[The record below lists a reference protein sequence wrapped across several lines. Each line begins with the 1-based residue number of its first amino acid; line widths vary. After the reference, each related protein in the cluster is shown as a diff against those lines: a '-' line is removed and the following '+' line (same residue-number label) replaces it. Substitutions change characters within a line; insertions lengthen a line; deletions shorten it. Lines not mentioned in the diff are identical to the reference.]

1 MPSKARLKA
10 KNILGIAEGGTG
22 ATSMGAGAVGAVTQ
36 SAGIPTGAIVESGSN
51 ANGNYIKY
59 ADGTMI
65 CTRVVSGT
73 YNVNNAFGSLWYAN
87 IASQAF
93 AATFI
98 AVPIC
103 NVASVYGIGAVMWGA
118 GTLATTT
125 GSGGLTIISASS
137 FASAALTISLVAIG
151 RWF

>member
-1 MPSKARLKA
+1 MSKARLKS

-22 ATSMGAGAVGAVTQ
+22 ATSTGAGAVGAVAQ
-36 SAGIPTGAIVESGSN
+36 AAGIPTGAIIESGSN

-73 YNVNNAFGSLWYAN
+73 YNVNNAFGSMWYAN

-98 AVPIC
+98 AAPIC
-103 NVASVYGIGAVMWGA
+103 TIASVYGVGAVMWGA
-118 GTLATTT
+118 GVLATTT
-125 GSGGLTIISASS
+125 GSGGLTIVSASS